1 MLLLAGRAWRVT
13 HLDWRRRRAYVG
25 PAEDAGRSRWRGE
38 GQFLGR
44 ELCGA
49 IRGVLAD
56 GAISSAW
63 SRRAVG
69 QIEAL
74 RAEAPWLAGGRDNVL
89 LSRGDEVAW
98 WTFAGGRANATLAH
112 ELARRLDVRVDSDN
126 FAVRFPPRQP
136 PDLVERGLRDLAGS
150 DLRGLGP
157 MVIEAALE
165 GLKFAECLPHELAV
179 RVVQGRLSD
188 PRAVADALG
197 RRTRVIAEG

>member
-1 MLLLAGRAWRVT
+1 MICL
-13 HLDWRRRRAYVG
+13 
-25 PAEDAGRSRWRGE
+25 
-38 GQFLGR
+38 
-44 ELCGA
+44 
-49 IRGVLAD
+49 
-56 GAISSAW
+56 SSW
-63 SRRAVG
+63 
-69 QIEAL
+69 ITEA
-74 RAEAPWLAGGRDNVL
+74 N
-89 LSRGDEVAW
+89 
-98 WTFAGGRANATLAH
+98 
-112 ELARRLDVRVDSDN
+112 N

-157 MVIEAALE
+157 TVSEAALE